1 MRVNED
7 LLKRLKAGE
16 EKAFEDL
23 YWTYSPQVYNFIN
36 SLLFD
41 KSLAEDLTQNV
52 FLKIWEKH
60 EQIELE
66 LGITAYLFTIA
77 RHLVFK
83 ETDGIPS
90 VSTLHVENIDLSDNS
105 KEEQQHEV
113 NSLLEYIDHLI
124 ENLPPARREIFR
136 LSRLEQLSN
145 KEIAHKLSISEKTV
159 ETQLYRSFQ
168 YLRSKLPSD
177 KR

>member
-1 MRVNED
+1 VSLPFFLKWIIYGQFLYLIVVQGGLNEIF
-7 LLKRLKAGE
+7 LFGRE
-16 EKAFEDL
+16 EGFQLNGQYIQEG
-23 YWTYSPQVYNFIN
+23 N
-36 SLLFD
+36 SLHVVVLPLNCRLD
-41 KSLAEDLTQNV
+41 QYSQHA
-52 FLKIWEKH
+52 
-60 EQIELE
+60 
-66 LGITAYLFTIA
+66 
-77 RHLVFK
+77 
-83 ETDGIPS
+83 
-90 VSTLHVENIDLSDNS
+90 TLHVENIDLSDNS

-168 YLRSKLPSD
+168 YLRSKLPPD
-177 KR
+177 RRWILLFCYFINQC